1 MQQGEGGSLLLAVF
15 CRDAEFLV
23 VFFASCP
30 MGALPYRFS
39 IATHSSMPFS
49 LRRVLGDCVSV
60 WFRAATQ
67 SFGLFSLRCVL
78 CGLCRTV
85 SQSRRKVLWR
95 FLCVVSW
102 EGVLLCGS
110 VPRRRVLGRFSCV
123 VSYLMSSSVVKG
135 WVKQARDE
143 VSDQNRMMRI
153 SGATRYGVVRMKRS
167 HWAMKYVTRTR

>member
-1 MQQGEGGSLLLAVF
+1 MWFRA
-15 CRDAEFLV
+15 
-23 VFFASCP
+23 
-30 MGALPYRFS
+30 
-39 IATHSSMPFS
+39 ATQSFVTFS
-49 LRRVLGDCVSV
+49 LRRVLGGCSAV

-67 SFGLFSLRCVL
+67 SFGPFFLRRVPSGGSAVWFLAVTQSFGLFSLRRVL

-110 VPRRRVLGRFSCV
+110 VPRRIVSGCFSCV

-143 VSDQNRMMRI
+143 VSDQKRMMRI